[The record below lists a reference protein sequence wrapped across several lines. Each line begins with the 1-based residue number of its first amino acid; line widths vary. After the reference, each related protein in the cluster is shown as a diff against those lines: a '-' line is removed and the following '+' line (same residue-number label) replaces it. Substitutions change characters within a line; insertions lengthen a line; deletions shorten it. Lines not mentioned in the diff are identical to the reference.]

1 MLDPVLLAVLEPGDD
16 RRELVPTGPLAGSGV
31 ADVAA
36 PAVGGS
42 HEGPHR
48 QALVEALRQPAEDFT
63 QSLLGR
69 IPVALRRGTAQAA
82 REVLIPVGEPGAV
95 ADDDVGGPD
104 LDRAE
109 PQWLAEAETVVAH
122 GGTTRLPPLSAARN
136 ESPRREQPDEHGEL
150 LGRESL
156 EGDGRV
162 EDGAGGEVGADGG
175 VPGVLGPAEAGRVG
189 QAVIPGGQKGPVR
202 GVDLA
207 DEHLVGLKGLGAGE
221 GLIEGRARL
230 GAQVGRPRRGL
241 RAREGRQDPALGV
254 PLRKPEP
261 VLLPRQG
268 RRRNDGSDGDAPAD
282 GGGLVGVLL
291 LLVGDE
297 PPHAVRGRGLP
308 AGANRGDPGGLGEF
322 CGRNR
327 SGSGAS
333 SDLGGGEASDLAI
346 VNGGEEGQAGVA
358 AGEFDKAGPDRIAVG
373 AEAGGL
379 IAVDNRVHEPRVGR
393 VRGAGVRVQVDPRQ
407 SRRLPA
413 ILAALESADVLDVTV
428 DDLHETAKNPLGH
441 GQIGGTR
448 IHVEEDELVVFGVD
462 ERIRARRREPDD
474 DSVRPVEGLDR
485 AAARPAEALAAD
497 VLDDES
503 FGVVE
508 LLRLGAETDLL
519 QMRGDSPQLLE
530 AGLRRLIRTLSAFV
544 PLLRVVSAG
553 VEPVT
558 FGTEDRR
565 GGGQAIG

>member
-1 MLDPVLLAVLEPGDD
+1 M
-16 RRELVPTGPLAGSGV
+16 
-31 ADVAA
+31 
-36 PAVGGS
+36 
-42 HEGPHR
+42 
-48 QALVEALRQPAEDFT
+48 
-63 QSLLGR
+63 
-69 IPVALRRGTAQAA
+69 
-82 REVLIPVGEPGAV
+82 
-95 ADDDVGGPD
+95 
-104 LDRAE
+104 
-109 PQWLAEAETVVAH
+109 VAH
-122 GGTTRLPPLSAARN
+122 GGTTRLPPLSVARN
-136 ESPRREQPDEHGEL
+136 ESLRREQPDEHGEF

-156 EGDGRV
+156 EGDGRA

-175 VPGVLGPAEAGRVG
+175 LPGTLGPTEGGRAG
-189 QAVIPGGQKGPVR
+189 QIVIPGGQEGPVR

-207 DEHLVGLKGLGAGE
+207 DEHLVGLEGLGAGE

-241 RAREGRQDPALGV
+241 RAREGRQDPSLGV

-261 VLLPRQG
+261 ALLPRRG
-268 RRRNDGSDGDAPAD
+268 RRGNDGSDGDAPAD

-297 PPHAVRGRGLP
+297 PPHAVRGRGLLV
-308 AGANRGDPGGLGEF
+308 GVGRGDLGGLGEF

-333 SDLGGGEASDLAI
+333 SDLGGGETGDLAI

-373 AEAGGL
+373 TEAGGL
-379 IAVDNRVHEPRVGR
+379 IAVDDRVHEPRVGR
-393 VRGAGVRVQVDPRQ
+393 VRGAGVRVRAGLRQ
-407 SRRLPA
+407 SCCLPA

-428 DDLHETAKNPLGH
+428 DDLHKTAKNLLGH

-462 ERIRARRREPDD
+462 ERTRARRREPDD
-474 DSVRPVEGLDR
+474 DSVCPGKRLDRIVARSAEGLSAD
-485 AAARPAEALAAD
+485 AR
-497 VLDDES
+497 DDES

-508 LLRLGAETDLL
+508 LLCFGTETDPL
-519 QMRGDSPQLLE
+519 QMRCDSPELLE
-530 AGLRRLIRTLSAFV
+530 ARLCHLIRTLFPFV
-544 PLLRVVSAG
+544 PLFRVVGAG
-553 VEPVT
+553 VEPLPL
-558 FGTEDRR
+558 GAEDRR